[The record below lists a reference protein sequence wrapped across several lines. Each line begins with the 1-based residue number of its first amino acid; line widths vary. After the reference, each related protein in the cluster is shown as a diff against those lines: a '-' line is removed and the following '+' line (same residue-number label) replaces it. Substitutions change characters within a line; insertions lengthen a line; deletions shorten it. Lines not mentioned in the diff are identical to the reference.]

1 MKILVLS
8 DIHGNATALEA
19 VLRAAASRGAEHI
32 INAGDLIGYY
42 HQPERVLSLLAEWPM
57 DCVRGNHENMLQRAI
72 KDPAFLADCTAR
84 YGSGLARAIEWLRP
98 AQIEWLLD
106 LPAITQ
112 FQRGRFRV
120 LLAHGTPKD
129 VDEYLYPDASE
140 EKLEQVE
147 AACGQGV
154 DLLVLG
160 HTHYQKLWD
169 RSALR
174 ILNPGSVGQPRDRVP
189 GAAWALLDTESGEI
203 DLYRQAYD
211 SVPVADAARRLDPAQ
226 PYLWTVLERR

>member
-8 DIHGNATALEA
+8 DIHGNADALEA
-19 VLRAAASRGAEHI
+19 VLHAAAARGAERI

-57 DCVRGNHENMLQRAI
+57 DCVRGNHEDMLQRALQ
-72 KDPAFLADCTAR
+72 DSAYLAECTAR
-84 YGSGLARAIEWLRP
+84 YGSGLARAIEQLGP
-98 AQIEWLLD
+98 VQIDWLLN
-106 LPAITQ
+106 LPASIQ
-112 FQRGRFRV
+112 LDLGRMRV
-120 LLAHGTPKD
+120 LLAHGLPQDTD
-129 VDEYLYPDASE
+129 AYLYPDASE
-140 EKLEQVE
+140 ERVE
-147 AACGQGV
+147 GAKAACGADV
-154 DLLVLG
+154 NLLILG

-169 RSALR
+169 CAAPR

-203 DLYRQAYD
+203 DLLRQAYD
-211 SVPVADAARRLDPAQ
+211 SVAVADEARRLDPAL